1 MRAGRSHWIEV
12 EGVRLHVESAGQG
25 PDVVLLHGFT
35 GSTQSMRDVAAGLAR
50 RFRTHCVDLVGH
62 GRSDAPDALEAYA
75 LPRCARQV
83 AGVLDALA
91 PRRAHLLGYSMGGR
105 VALALCAAQ
114 PERVASALLVGASA
128 GIADAHARGLRR
140 RRDAALAERIERDG
154 VPSFVD
160 AWMAQ
165 PLFESQRRRLSAARL
180 AAARAQR
187 LDNRAKGL
195 ANSLRAMGSGAQEP
209 LHDRLATLHTSVCLV
224 AGEDD
229 ARFRAIAADLAG
241 RMPAARVQEIPAAG
255 HAAHLE
261 NPRAFLRVARRFF
274 DEMEAALDRAPP
286 RPEFPSQPREVTT

>member
-1 MRAGRSHWIEV
+1 
-12 EGVRLHVESAGQG
+12 
-25 PDVVLLHGFT
+25 
-35 GSTQSMRDVAAGLAR
+35 
-50 RFRTHCVDLVGH
+50 
-62 GRSDAPDALEAYA
+62 
-75 LPRCARQV
+75 
-83 AGVLDALA
+83 
-91 PRRAHLLGYSMGGR
+91 MGGR
-105 VALALCAAQ
+105 VALALCVAQ

-128 GIADAHARGLRR
+128 GIADAHARAERG

-165 PLFESQRRRLSAARL
+165 PLFESQRRRFSAARL

-195 ANSLRAMGSGAQEP
+195 ANSLRAMGSGAQDP
-209 LHDRLATLHTSVCLV
+209 LHDRLAALHTPVCLV

-229 ARFRAIAADLAG
+229 VRFRAIAADLAG
-241 RMPAARVQEIPAAG
+241 RMPAARVQELPAAG

-274 DEMEAALDRAPP
+274 DEVEAALDRTTP
-286 RPEFPSQPREVTT
+286 RRELPSQPREVTT

>member
-1 MRAGRSHWIEV
+1 MRARRSHWIAV
-12 EGVRLHVESAGQG
+12 EDVRLHVESAGEG

-35 GSTQSMRDVAAGLAR
+35 GSTQSMRDVATALAR
-50 RFRTHCVDLVGH
+50 RFHTLSVDLVGH

-75 LPRCARQV
+75 LPRCTHQV
-83 AGVLDALA
+83 TGVLDALA

-128 GIADAHARGLRR
+128 GIADANARAERR

-154 VPSFVD
+154 VPCFVD
-160 AWMAQ
+160 TWMAQ
-165 PLFESQRRRLSAARL
+165 PLFESQRRRFSAARL

-209 LHDRLATLHTSVCLV
+209 LHDRLATLRTPVCLV

-229 ARFRAIAADLAG
+229 ARFRAIAADLAE
-241 RMPAARVQEIPAAG
+241 RMPAAHVQEIPAAG

-261 NPRAFLRVARRFF
+261 NPHAFLRVAQRFF
-274 DEMEAALDRAPP
+274 DEMEASLDRAPP
-286 RPEFPSQPREVTT
+286 RPELPSQPREVTT

>member
-35 GSTQSMRDVAAGLAR
+35 GSTQSMRDVAAALAR
-50 RFRTHCVDLVGH
+50 RFRTLSVDLVGH

-91 PRRAHLLGYSMGGR
+91 SRRAHLLGYSMGGR

-128 GIADAHARGLRR
+128 GIADAHARAARR

-165 PLFESQRRRLSAARL
+165 PLFESQRRRFSAARL

-209 LHDRLATLHTSVCLV
+209 LHHRLATLHTPVCLV

-229 ARFRAIAADLAG
+229 VRFCAIAADLAG

-274 DEMEAALDRAPP
+274 DEVEAALDGALP
-286 RPEFPSQPREVTT
+286 RRELPSQPREVTT

>member
-1 MRAGRSHWIEV
+1 MRAVRSHWVEV
-12 EGVRLHVESAGQG
+12 EGVRLHVESAGVG

-35 GSTQSMRDVAAGLAR
+35 GSTQSVREIAAALAR
-50 RFRTHCVDLVGH
+50 RFRTLCVDLVGH
-62 GRSDAPDALEAYA
+62 GRSDAPDDPGAYA

-83 AGVLDALA
+83 AGVVEALA
-91 PRRAHLLGYSMGGR
+91 TRRAHLLGYSMGGR

-128 GIADAHARGLRR
+128 GIADAQARARR
-140 RRDAALAERIERDG
+140 RRSDAALAERIEREG
-154 VPSFVD
+154 VPAFVD

-187 LDNRAKGL
+187 LDNRAVGL

-209 LHDRLATLHTSVCLV
+209 LHGQLATLHTPVCLV
-224 AGEDD
+224 TGAEDT
-229 ARFRAIAADLAG
+229 RFRAIAADLAG
-241 RMPAARVQEIPAAG
+241 RMPAAQVHEIPEAG

-261 NPRAFLRVARRFF
+261 NPRAFLRVAQRFF
-274 DEMEAALDRAPP
+274 DEVEAARGRARPP
-286 RPEFPSQPREVTT
+286 RELPSQPREVTT

>member
-1 MRAGRSHWIEV
+1 MRAMRSHWIEV
-12 EGVRLHVESAGQG
+12 EDVRLHVESAGEG

-35 GSTQSMRDVAAGLAR
+35 GSTQSMRDVATALAR
-50 RFRTHCVDLVGH
+50 HFHTLSVDLVGH

-75 LPRCARQV
+75 LPRCTRQV
-83 AGVLDALA
+83 AAVLDTLA

-128 GIADAHARGLRR
+128 GIADANARAERR

-154 VPSFVD
+154 VPCFVD

-165 PLFESQRRRLSAARL
+165 PLFESQRRRLSAAQL

-195 ANSLRAMGSGAQEP
+195 ANSLRAMGAGAQEP
-209 LHDRLATLHTSVCLV
+209 LHDRLATLHTPVCLV

-241 RMPAARVQEIPAAG
+241 RMPAARVQEVPAAG

-261 NPRAFLRVARRFF
+261 NPRAFLRIARRFF
-274 DEMEAALDRAPP
+274 DEVEAALDRAPP
-286 RPEFPSQPREVTT
+286 RPELPSQPREVTT